1 MEKLASMPFI
11 ARRKMEQFTAT
22 DSDIQ
27 ICQKP
32 TTLPKSG
39 SNPNSDNSK
48 ILLAISYDSVY
59 NGGSLLYPQ
68 HTEKIDV
75 RLEHQAYA

>member
-11 ARRKMEQFTAT
+11 ARRKMEQFTAADPDT
-22 DSDIQ
+22 Q

-59 NGGSLLYPQ
+59 NEVSFRIPTTHGEYRCL
-68 HTEKIDV
+68 T
-75 RLEHQAYA
+75 